1 MNFYFDRCGYVPICT
16 YLGTEGYIYH
26 LEILFSS
33 FAKIH
38 TLIVVLDDNLWI
50 AYHTKRKSFRDKV
63 SRSGSKTNSNLHK
76 NMRGSARMKLLN
88 TLPVG
93 T

>member
-38 TLIVVLDDNLWI
+38 TLIVVLDDNL
-50 AYHTKRKSFRDKV
+50 
-63 SRSGSKTNSNLHK
+63 
-76 NMRGSARMKLLN
+76 
-88 TLPVG
+88 
-93 T
+93 